1 MEWVYNGISY
11 PSKREMQAAR
21 RNHYLELV
29 QSGMNYTQAAKAV
42 GVSKRTGKVWRNGR
56 TRSTGRNEKP
66 SIDWYRGD
74 MDEPKEIHERYL
86 SQDERLRIADMLAL
100 HRTVTEIAEAL
111 GRNKSTISREVR
123 RNTDPRSNEYM
134 PYRAQQLSTERLKRP
149 KPRKVLDYPPLR
161 DYVQQKLDEHWSPEQ
176 ISHRLKVDFPD
187 NEHMRACPETIYQA
201 IYIQAKGQLKRDL
214 EKKLRSGRVKRRPRA
229 PEGERKSR
237 FRDPMVMIS
246 ERPAEVA
253 DRAVPGHWEGD
264 LIVGANNKSAIGTL
278 VERTSR
284 DTILLHL
291 PDGHD
296 SEHVQEAV
304 IKKMQHLPRLML
316 NSLTWDQGSELA
328 QHLKI
333 GAALDIQVYFCDPHS
348 PWQRP
353 TNENTNGLLRQYFP
367 KGTDLSIYPEEYLD
381 AVAEELNDRPRKV
394 LGWRKPSEVFL
405 ELVEESIAL

>member
-42 GVSKRTGKVWRNGR
+42 GVSKRTGKVWRNGS

-86 SQDERLRIADMLAL
+86 SQDERIGIADMLAL
-100 HRTVTEIAEAL
+100 HKTITEIAEAL

-214 EKKLRSGRVKRRPRA
+214 QKKLRSGRVKRRPRT

-328 QHLKI
+328 RHLRI
-333 GAALDIQVYFCDPHS
+333 GAALDIQVYFCEAHS

-405 ELVEESIAL
+405 KLVEESIML

>member
-214 EKKLRSGRVKRRPRA
+214 EKKLRSGRVERRPRA

-405 ELVEESIAL
+405 QLVEESIAL

>member
-1 MEWVYNGISY
+1 MEWEYRGVCY
-11 PSKREMQAAR
+11 PSKKEMLAAR
-21 RNHYLELV
+21 RLHYLELIR
-29 QSGMNYTQAAKAV
+29 SGMNFTQAAHAV

-56 TRSTGRNEKP
+56 TRATGRNEKP
-66 SIDWYRGD
+66 SVDWYRGD
-74 MDEPKEIHERYL
+74 MDIPKEVHSRYL
-86 SQDERLRIADMLAL
+86 SQDERIFIADMRLSGKSF
-100 HRTVTEIAEAL
+100 TEIANAL

-123 RNTDPRSNEYM
+123 RNTDPMSNEYM

-149 KPRKVLDYPPLR
+149 KPRKVIDYAPLH

-176 ISHRLKVDFPD
+176 ISWRLKLDFPD
-187 NEHMRACPETIYQA
+187 NEYMRACPETIYQA

-214 EKKLRSGRVKRRPRA
+214 EKKLRSGRVKRKPRA
-229 PEGERKSR
+229 AQETRKSR
-237 FRDPMVMIS
+237 FREPMVMIS
-246 ERPAEVA
+246 ERPAEVE

-296 SEHVQEAV
+296 SEHVQKAV
-304 IKKMQHLPRLML
+304 IKKMRHLPRLML

-367 KGTDLSIYPEEYLD
+367 KGTDLSIYSEEYLD

-394 LGWRKPSEVFL
+394 LGWKKPSEVFL
-405 ELVEESIAL
+405 ELIEESIAV

>member
-1 MEWVYNGISY
+1 MEWIYNGVCY
-11 PSKREMQAAR
+11 PSKNEMLAAR
-21 RNHYLELV
+21 RQHYLELI
-29 QSGMNYTQAAKAV
+29 QSGMNFTQAAKAV

-56 TRSTGRNEKP
+56 TRSSGRNEKP
-66 SIDWYRGD
+66 SVDWYRGD
-74 MDEPKEIHERYL
+74 MDTPKEIHSRYL
-86 SQDERLRIADMLAL
+86 SQDERIIIADMLVL
-100 HRTVTEIAEAL
+100 HKSITEIAATL
-111 GRNKSTISREVR
+111 GRNKSTISREVQ

-134 PYRAQQLSTERLKRP
+134 PYRAQQLSTNRLKRP
-149 KPRKVLDYPPLR
+149 KPRKVLDYAPLH
-161 DYVQQKLDEHWSPEQ
+161 DYIQQKLSEHWSPEQ
-176 ISHRLKVDFPD
+176 ISWRLKLDFPD
-187 NEHMRACPETIYQA
+187 NEYMRACPETIYQA

-214 EKKLRSGRVKRRPRA
+214 EKKLRSGRVKRKPRVA
-229 PEGERKSR
+229 QEERKSR
-237 FRDPMVMIS
+237 FREPMVMIS
-246 ERPAEVA
+246 ERPAEVE

-304 IKKMQHLPRLML
+304 VKKMQHLPRLML

-333 GAALDIQVYFCDPHS
+333 STALDIQVYFCDPHS

-394 LGWRKPSEVFL
+394 LGWKKPSEVFL
-405 ELVEESIAL
+405 ELVEGSIAV

>member
-1 MEWVYNGISY
+1 MEWVYNGVRY
-11 PSKREMQAAR
+11 GDRAEMCAAR
-21 RNHYLELV
+21 RAHYLELV
-29 QSGMNYTQAAKAV
+29 QSGMNFTQAAKAV

-74 MDEPKEIHERYL
+74 MKEPKKIDARYL
-86 SQDERLRIADMLAL
+86 GQDERLRIADMLAS
-100 HRTVTEIAEAL
+100 HKTITEIATAL

-123 RNTDPRSNEYM
+123 RNKDPMSGEYM
-134 PYRAQQLSTERLKRP
+134 PYRAQQLSSERLKRP
-149 KPRKVLDYPPLR
+149 KPRKVLDYAPLR
-161 DYVQQKLDEHWSPEQ
+161 DYVQGKLDEHWSPEQ
-176 ISHRLKVDFPD
+176 ISWRLKVDFPD
-187 NEHMRACPETIYQA
+187 NEYMRACPETIYQA

-214 EKKLRSGRVKRRPRA
+214 AKKLRSGRVKRKPRTSQD
-229 PEGERKSR
+229 ERKAR

-246 ERPAEVA
+246 ERPAEVE
-253 DRAVPGHWEGD
+253 DRAIPGHWEGD
-264 LIVGANNKSAIGTL
+264 LIMGADNKSAIGTL

-304 IKKMQHLPRLML
+304 IKKMQRLPRLML

-333 GAALDIQVYFCDPHS
+333 GVALDIQVYFCDPHS

-367 KGTDLSIYPEEYLD
+367 KGTDLSIYPEKYLD

-394 LGWRKPSEVFL
+394 LGWKKPSEVFM
-405 ELVEESIAL
+405 ELVEESIAV